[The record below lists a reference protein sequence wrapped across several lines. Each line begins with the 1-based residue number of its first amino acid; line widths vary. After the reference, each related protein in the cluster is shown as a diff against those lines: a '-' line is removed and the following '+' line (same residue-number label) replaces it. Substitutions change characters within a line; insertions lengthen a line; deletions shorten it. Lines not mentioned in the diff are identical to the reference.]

1 MAVLEFGKDGKKN
14 SRYVA
19 ELFVLYS
26 AMVLALYVFL
36 SMFSALFIQSDNQ
49 FIMGVGAATYIANIY
64 MCHQLPERTLT
75 LFGQHMGLCERCMAI
90 MVGAL
95 LAYPAAFWRR
105 RFPAFMLSKWFV
117 LLALIPIGVDGVGQ
131 FLGMW
136 ESTAAVRVATGFL
149 SAFAIL
155 YFLVAEILERFSIGK
170 GFLRRGVVIPALIP
184 FAALVVVVAAIS
196 LFVGSQYHSEG
207 EFIQKAMDADR
218 NASFYEA
225 HYIAPHAFS
234 LSIRSDPFLATYNDP
249 VLMDVS
255 SLGTSSHEFGGWAV
269 LALDE
274 PSKHVGK
281 YAFVSGGKGLYYYS
295 DAWSGQLVGARSHGS

>member
-1 MAVLEFGKDGKKN
+1 MAILEFGKDVRRN
-14 SRYVA
+14 RRYVA

-75 LFGQHMGLCERCMAI
+75 LFGQHMSLCERCMAI

-105 RFPAFMLSKWFV
+105 KFPTFMLSKWFV

-136 ESTAAVRVATGFL
+136 ESTAVVRIATGFL
-149 SAFAIL
+149 AAFGVL
-155 YFLVAEILERFSIGK
+155 YFRANHCFTTFQTATV
-170 GFLRRGVVIPALIP
+170 FLL
-184 FAALVVVVAAIS
+184 
-196 LFVGSQYHSEG
+196 
-207 EFIQKAMDADR
+207 
-218 NASFYEA
+218 SFY
-225 HYIAPHAFS
+225 
-234 LSIRSDPFLATYNDP
+234 
-249 VLMDVS
+249 
-255 SLGTSSHEFGGWAV
+255 
-269 LALDE
+269 
-274 PSKHVGK
+274 KH
-281 YAFVSGGKGLYYYS
+281 F
-295 DAWSGQLVGARSHGS
+295 